1 MGNRVTIK
9 QNNFSHGMQSDT
21 KNKNLV
27 GQTQVFGAER
37 IKHFDIYSD
46 NSKLTP
52 NPSFERFNTDTEKEL
67 GIVALGGGLEDTVI
81 YGLGKGLDNWIGR
94 DWSRRIQLTPDATTA
109 VDYVFIDLSN
119 LGSDFW
125 DNVNADGSDIR
136 ITTTAAETVVLD
148 SRVEKFNAVTETG
161 FVLIKKTVLENLYI
175 YFGNANAESDLPLF
189 TNRYEGFFQSAT
201 YAYSLDG
208 NIFDLAGTYDLDQN
222 TPLYGGGRIGQGLT
236 NSNVSS
242 LSGASQ
248 GTSATLSFHV
258 KTGATPSFTASVSN
272 SDVGLYVGAG
282 NKLFVNW
289 NTEGANLNA
298 DTGFTVLANTDYY
311 MSVTGGNPRVYVN
324 GVQVYTIALDNDLD
338 NDTGQNQATAGSGN
352 SIEFFLYEVNG
363 TKTNTEAVNEGL
375 MMSDPTFFTASSVEL
390 FSGITRTY
398 SGIGIYYKDIAGTE
412 WKDEIYQGNP
422 IKDTNTINTPFP
434 SSFGKDVA
442 GFYFITSTSSEL
454 NGIDLGGRAG
464 FDDTLIDVENTVL
477 GAISG
482 NRLPVTELAADKEFY
497 ISEGSGLAVYAP
509 YAKTFKYFDDSN
521 AEQTVSYDVG
531 WESGVYDSFPLVE
544 SLVRYGNNLAIGGHR
559 NNKSSIEIWNL
570 LGLDS
575 ETVIEIGTG
584 KLRVLA
590 NVQGSLIG
598 VVDNFLTSSG
608 LSNGK
613 PSLDF
618 RAWTGRDS
626 ISTLQSFKF
635 DVDTTTY
642 PELWQSTLDNRRISV
657 RNASVFQV
665 EPKTDWKGLWAIGI
679 GELDNQL
686 GISIPYDTEPI
697 GRALS
702 YHSAGNNIL
711 FITEDFEIH
720 KINNDEAYTST
731 SVFDTMLIDGGING
745 VKKDI
750 VGAEIILDKDL
761 PAGQTVTLKY
771 SVDGGAFETVGVCT
785 ERVTEF
791 MFANGSAFNDF
802 NDVQLRIESTGGD
815 ASIVEW
821 SLKVEYHE
829 EVV

>member
-1 MGNRVTIK
+1 M
-9 QNNFSHGMQSDT
+9 
-21 KNKNLV
+21 
-27 GQTQVFGAER
+27 
-37 IKHFDIYSD
+37 
-46 NSKLTP
+46 
-52 NPSFERFNTDTEKEL
+52 
-67 GIVALGGGLEDTVI
+67 
-81 YGLGKGLDNWIGR
+81 
-94 DWSRRIQLTPDATTA
+94 
-109 VDYVFIDLSN
+109 
-119 LGSDFW
+119 
-125 DNVNADGSDIR
+125 
-136 ITTTAAETVVLD
+136 
-148 SRVEKFNAVTETG
+148 
-161 FVLIKKTVLENLYI
+161 
-175 YFGNANAESDLPLF
+175 
-189 TNRYEGFFQSAT
+189 
-201 YAYSLDG
+201 
-208 NIFDLAGTYDLDQN
+208 
-222 TPLYGGGRIGQGLT
+222 
-236 NSNVSS
+236 
-242 LSGASQ
+242 
-248 GTSATLSFHV
+248 
-258 KTGATPSFTASVSN
+258 
-272 SDVGLYVGAG
+272 
-282 NKLFVNW
+282 
-289 NTEGANLNA
+289 
-298 DTGFTVLANTDYY
+298 
-311 MSVTGGNPRVYVN
+311 
-324 GVQVYTIALDNDLD
+324 
-338 NDTGQNQATAGSGN
+338 
-352 SIEFFLYEVNG
+352 
-363 TKTNTEAVNEGL
+363 
-375 MMSDPTFFTASSVEL
+375 
-390 FSGITRTY
+390 
-398 SGIGIYYKDIAGTE
+398 
-412 WKDEIYQGNP
+412 
-422 IKDTNTINTPFP
+422 
-434 SSFGKDVA
+434 
-442 GFYFITSTSSEL
+442 
-454 NGIDLGGRAG
+454 
-464 FDDTLIDVENTVL
+464 
-477 GAISG
+477 
-482 NRLPVTELAADKEFY
+482 
-497 ISEGSGLAVYAP
+497 
-509 YAKTFKYFDDSN
+509 
-521 AEQTVSYDVG
+521 
-531 WESGVYDSFPLVE
+531 
-544 SLVRYGNNLAIGGHR
+544 
-559 NNKSSIEIWNL
+559 

-761 PAGQTVTLKY
+761 PSGQTITLKY

>member
-1 MGNRVTIK
+1 M
-9 QNNFSHGMQSDT
+9 
-21 KNKNLV
+21 
-27 GQTQVFGAER
+27 
-37 IKHFDIYSD
+37 
-46 NSKLTP
+46 
-52 NPSFERFNTDTEKEL
+52 
-67 GIVALGGGLEDTVI
+67 
-81 YGLGKGLDNWIGR
+81 
-94 DWSRRIQLTPDATTA
+94 
-109 VDYVFIDLSN
+109 
-119 LGSDFW
+119 
-125 DNVNADGSDIR
+125 
-136 ITTTAAETVVLD
+136 
-148 SRVEKFNAVTETG
+148 
-161 FVLIKKTVLENLYI
+161 ENLYI
-175 YFGNANAESDLPLF
+175 YFGNANAESDIPTL
-189 TNRYEGFFQSAT
+189 TNKYEGFFSSAT
-201 YAYSLDG
+201 YAYTLDG

-222 TPLYGGGRIGQGLT
+222 TPLYGGGRIGQGVT
-236 NSNVSS
+236 NSNPSS

-248 GTSATLSFHV
+248 GTTAALSFHV

-272 SDVGLYVGAG
+272 NDMALYVGAA
-282 NKLFVNW
+282 NELFVRSNS
-289 NTEGANLNA
+289 TGTNLNVG
-298 DTGFTVLANTDYY
+298 TGFTVLANTDYY
-311 MSVTGGNPRVYVN
+311 LSLSHGSDEITRVHVN
-324 GVQVYTIALDNDLD
+324 GVQVFSLDLNAPLD
-338 NDTGQNQATAGSGN
+338 GDTGQNRVTAGAGN
-352 SIEFFLYEVNG
+352 SVEFFLYRVNNP
-363 TKTNTEAVNEGL
+363 KTDTEAVNEGA

-412 WKDEIYQGNP
+412 WKDEIYQGNVV
-422 IKDTNTINTPFP
+422 KDTATTNVPFP
-434 SSFGKDVA
+434 SVFGKDVV
-442 GFYFITSTSSEL
+442 GFYFLTSRESDLSSFYF
-454 NGIDLGGRAG
+454 GARAS
-464 FDDTLIDVENTVL
+464 FDSTLIDVENL
-477 GAISG
+477 LLSSNA
-482 NRLPVTELAADKEFY
+482 NRFLPVSELAVDKEYY
-497 ISEGSGLAVYAP
+497 ISEGSGLSVYAP
-509 YAKTFKYFDDSN
+509 FAKTFKYFDNTNTAVD
-521 AEQTVSYDVG
+521 VSYDVG
-531 WESGVYDSFPLVE
+531 YKKSVYNAFPEV
-544 SLVRYGNNLAIGGHR
+544 SSVVRFGNSVALGGFRNNL
-559 NNKSSIEIWNL
+559 SSIEIWNL

-575 ETVIEIGTG
+575 ETVIEMGTG
-584 KLRVLA
+584 QLKVMA
-590 NVQGSLIG
+590 NIQGSLVG

-608 LSNGK
+608 LSNGN

-618 RAWTGRDS
+618 RNWTGRDS

-635 DVDTTTY
+635 DVDTTTFTH
-642 PELWQSTLDNRRISV
+642 PWQSTLDNRRVSV
-657 RNASVFQV
+657 RNASIFQV
-665 EPKTDWKGLWAIGI
+665 EPRTDWKGLWAIGM

-761 PAGQTVTLKY
+761 PAGQTITLKY